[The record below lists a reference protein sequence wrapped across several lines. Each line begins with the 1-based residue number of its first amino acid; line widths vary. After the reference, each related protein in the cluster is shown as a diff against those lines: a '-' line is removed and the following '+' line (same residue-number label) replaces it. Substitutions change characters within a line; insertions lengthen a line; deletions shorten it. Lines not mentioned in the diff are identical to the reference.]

1 MRASARSVWASI
13 SRALLA
19 REMPWSRSN
28 VVEPTSAWSFPAPS
42 PASRIRSAS
51 SSSATCSSERSRVT
65 SSFRSPRTSASSA
78 AVQGFS
84 PGLTASCL
92 ACAFPAFLAGA
103 FFAGAFF
110 AGAFFAGAFLAGA
123 FLAGAFVAGAFFAG
137 AFLAGAFFAGAF
149 FAGAFFAG
157 AFFAGAFFAGAFFAG
172 AFFAG
177 AFFAGAFFAG
187 AFFAGAFFAG
197 AFFAGAFVAAADSAP
212 LGDLRDMVDV
222 TFFAAAA
229 AILFAV
235 ERAMDAVASLNL
247 VWPPPHACGEDMPC
261 LPLHQLSTPRPCGPA
276 VAERR
281 FGCPASVAARVWC
294 GAGLRGAGLR
304 GEGTPWSHDASIRA
318 AFRHMRTALW
328 DVIQPAHQQRA
339 PGTRRYDVGRRD
351 SSLTWSNRVPTP
363 HQQALC
369 RLHSVHTPG
378 KEASRPSRSS
388 GRLRLHRKRCGRT
401 SGRARPFSPT
411 TNAGRRNPA
420 DDREHD

>member
-92 ACAFPAFLAGA
+92 ACAFPAFL
-103 FFAGAFF
+103 
-110 AGAFFAGAFLAGA
+110 
-123 FLAGAFVAGAFFAG
+123 
-137 AFLAGAFFAGAF
+137 
-149 FAGAFFAG
+149 AGAFFAG

-328 DVIQPAHQQRA
+328 DVIQLAHQQRA

>member
-110 AGAFFAGAFLAGA
+110 AGAFFAGAFFAAAFFAGA
-123 FLAGAFVAGAFFAG
+123 SFGGAFFAG
-137 AFLAGAFFAGAF
+137 AFL
-149 FAGAFFAG
+149 
-157 AFFAGAFFAGAFFAG
+157 
-172 AFFAG
+172 
-177 AFFAGAFFAG
+177 AG